1 MPQNLFMS
9 VNQNQISDNK
19 NVQSGSYRVIKRY
32 FDIFVSSLALLL
44 LLPLFMLVAAAVK
57 IDSNGPAFY
66 SQTRVG
72 EGGREFKIYK
82 FRSMKQGAEE
92 QLHKLMA
99 QNEADGPVFKIKQDP
114 RLTRVGKFIRKTS
127 IDELPQL
134 FNVLTGDMSLVGPRP
149 ALPGEVAR
157 YTPYQ
162 KQRISVMPGITCIW
176 QISGRSNVSFDE
188 WVELDL
194 KYIRERNM
202 ILDLMILILTIPAVI
217 TGRGA
222 Y

>member
-1 MPQNLFMS
+1 LLQDLLMS
-9 VNQNQISDNK
+9 VNQNQISDNM
-19 NVQSGSYRVIKRY
+19 NIQSGSYRLIKRY

-57 IDSNGPAFY
+57 IDSYGPAFY

-72 EGGREFKIYK
+72 EGGREFKIFK
-82 FRSMKQGAEE
+82 FRAMKQGAEE
-92 QLHKLMA
+92 QLHELMA
-99 QNEADGPVFKIKQDP
+99 QNEADGPVFKMKHDP

-162 KQRISVMPGITCIW
+162 KQRISVIPGITCIW

-217 TGRGA
+217 SGRGA